1 MGKYT
6 EAEKLD
12 IQVLDARNRILGVE
26 HQDTIH
32 AIGSPA
38 TTYEHLRKYTEA
50 EELEIQVLDEKKNRI
65 LGAMTNLAATY
76 HNLGLYVEAEKLKI
90 GVLDV
95 MNRILGVEHSDTI
108 YGMGS
113 AAATYQH
120 LGKYT
125 ETEKLEIQVLDPTNH
140 IIGIP
145 WVMETSGITTLQK
158 TVATVQEQ
166 TQSL

>member
-1 MGKYT
+1 
-6 EAEKLD
+6 
-12 IQVLDARNRILGVE
+12 
-26 HQDTIH
+26 
-32 AIGSPA
+32 
-38 TTYEHLRKYTEA
+38 
-50 EELEIQVLDEKKNRI
+50 
-65 LGAMTNLAATY
+65 MTNLAATY

-125 ETEKLEIQVLDPTNH
+125 ETEKLEIQVLDATNH
-140 IIGIP
+140 IIGTP
-145 WVMETSGITTLQK
+145 
-158 TVATVQEQ
+158 
-166 TQSL
+166 